1 MKKIGFILFIV
12 LTINLQAQT
21 PTWLWAKDAGGTN
34 SEEGTAI
41 AVDAIGNTYITGF
54 FASLTCP
61 FGTTSLTNV
70 GFNDIFIAKYDPAS
84 NLVWVKS
91 AGGSGDDKPTGI
103 AVDTSGNV
111 YITGYF
117 SSSTITFD
125 TITFASNAGTDLFI
139 AKYNSVGNVVWAK
152 KAGGATGDFSNS
164 IVVDASGNS
173 LITGYFKSASIS
185 FGSTT
190 LLNPYSTSGG
200 SNYFIAKYNALG
212 NPIWAK
218 AANGGAVIGNNI
230 KTNNIGEIFVIGS
243 FLGNVAF
250 DTISKTSNG
259 SKDVFVTKYDTT
271 GNAIWVKTFGGSNE
285 DVGNAISTDL
295 AGNSYITGYSKS
307 ISMAVGSTTLS
318 NNGSPNGDVFIVKFD
333 ATGNII
339 WAKKAVGYSND
350 VGLAIAA
357 DATGN
362 SYLSGY
368 YNGSPITFGTITLNS
383 AFSTTTTGDLFVVKY
398 NTAGTALWAKNLVAS
413 TGAKGNGIALDAA
426 NNCYLTGFYEDVTLQ
441 FDNITLTNA
450 GNQGIRDIFVGKIG
464 NTSTVGL
471 SENNKLNDVTVFP
484 NPTTGRITIALNSAS
499 KVDIEILNIVGEIIY
514 KATAKQMLTVD
525 LTAQAKGIYFVKVTE
540 GNRIVTNRKIII
552 D

>member
-1 MKKIGFILFIV
+1 
-12 LTINLQAQT
+12 LQAQT